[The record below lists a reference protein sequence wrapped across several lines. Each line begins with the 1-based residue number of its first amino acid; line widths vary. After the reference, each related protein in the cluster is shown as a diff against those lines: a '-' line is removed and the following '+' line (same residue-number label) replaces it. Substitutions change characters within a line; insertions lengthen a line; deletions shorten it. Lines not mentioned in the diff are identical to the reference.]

1 MNDMTRNEPEDFD
14 SFLPVAKEI
23 IGGTVQ
29 VEQSRAIQEVQAA
42 LIIAK
47 KFPRDTTLAYT
58 RIMDACKR
66 PLLAEQAMYK
76 YPRGG
81 QVVTGPSIRLA
92 ETLAQ
97 NFGNLEFGVRELER
111 LNGVSKAISYCWD
124 KETNTRKVLE
134 FEVAHEIEVGK
145 KGEKRKKRLTDPRD
159 IYELVA
165 NNGARR
171 MRACILAIIPGDI
184 VDAAVRACRQT
195 VAKGGGEPIE
205 DRIRK
210 MVGAFKEIGVAQDMI
225 EERLGHKIDLTTG
238 EELADLVSIYTSIR
252 DKQAKRGDFFNFPDD
267 DVTDEARETAKAKL
281 DKALAN
287 TANIPVNLPSKDI

>member
-1 MNDMTRNEPEDFD
+1 MNNKDSSNET
-14 SFLPVAKEI
+14 
-23 IGGTVQ
+23 TVVPFESEVPATVR
-29 VEQSRAIQEVQAA
+29 VEESRAVQEVQAGF
-42 LIIAK
+42 IMAK
-47 KFPRDTTLAYT
+47 RFPRDLNAVFT
-58 RIMDACKR
+58 RIIESCKR

-92 ETLAQ
+92 EVLAQ
-97 NFGNLEFGVRELER
+97 NYGNLEFGVRELER
-111 LNGVSKAISYCWD
+111 RNGVSKAISFCLD

-134 FEVAHEIEVGK
+134 FDVEHEIEVGK

-184 VDAAVRACRQT
+184 VDAAVRECRRT
-195 VAKGGGEPIE
+195 VAKGGGEPMA

-210 MVGAFKEIGVAQDMI
+210 MTVAFKDVGVSQEML
-225 EERLGHKIDLTTG
+225 EEKLGHKIDITTG
-238 EELADLVSIYTSIR
+238 EEIADLTSMFTSIR
-252 DKQAKRGDFFNFPDD
+252 DKQAKRGDFFKFPEDD
-267 DVTDEARETAKAKL
+267 ENDSAAITDKIKKATALTDA
-281 DKALAN
+281 DKAEILKEEAGN
-287 TANIPVNLPSKDI
+287 GLG